1 MTESVFIARQKY
13 SIMKEFDSD
22 LMEKPYKEPASLK
35 FNHAYVDQLLVR
47 TESETITGYES
58 RSAEPLVSI

>member
-1 MTESVFIARQKY
+1 
-13 SIMKEFDSD
+13 MKEFDSD
-22 LMEKPYKEPASLK
+22 LMEEPYKEPASLK